1 MLRPV
6 ICHWTR
12 ANCCGIAL
20 QFCSRS
26 ELGGETRLGNDRCDV
41 LRLPGH
47 TDQPCWPGS
56 CQAAD
61 TWIGKPDQLYADRRL
76 KSRLLR
82 LDGWR
87 VHFFKWLISLTIH
100 FAMDIY
106 WMVIS
111 TKAQLVRPPCALTL
125 FVVFN
130 VFTFLELFARL
141 FACKY
146 FHCACINLEC
156 RMRRFF
162 GYGLSFGASLSMF
175 IKLYK

>member
-1 MLRPV
+1 MGLLCNFAAAQSSEERLD
-6 ICHWTR
+6 W
-12 ANCCGIAL
+12 GMIAAMSWGSPATL
-20 QFCSRS
+20 TSPADP
-26 ELGGETRLGNDRCDV
+26 GVARL
-41 LRLPGH
+41 L
-47 TDQPCWPGS
+47 T
-56 CQAAD
+56 
-61 TWIGKPDQLYADRRL
+61 PDQLYADRL

>member
-12 ANCCGIAL
+12 ANWCGIAL

-41 LRLPGH
+41 LRLPATHCSHWPALLTREAPG
-47 TDQPCWPGS
+47 PGS
-56 CQAAD
+56 LITSD
-61 TWIGKPDQLYADRRL
+61 TCIGKQDQLLLDIIEKWLLRL
-76 KSRLLR
+76 KS
-82 LDGWR
+82 
-87 VHFFKWLISLTIH
+87 S
-100 FAMDIY
+100 MDTY
-106 WMVIS
+106 WIVIS
-111 TKAQLVRPPCALTL
+111 TKAQLVRPPCALAL